1 MDPINPL
8 VDRVAHHIQAKFA
21 GEGSGNDWYHI
32 NRVRR
37 LAKQIAIAEGGNQDV
52 TELAALVHDIAD
64 WKFHD
69 GDDIVGPREA
79 ERLLSEEG
87 AAQEAIEQVV
97 EIVRTI
103 SFKGAGVVTAMRT
116 LEGRCKAPQVVDGK
130 NSRDQARSD
139 AGQGFFNI

>member
-1 MDPINPL
+1 
-8 VDRVAHHIQAKFA
+8 
-21 GEGSGNDWYHI
+21 
-32 NRVRR
+32 